1 MTAVNIRT
9 FQPGD
14 ESAQVA
20 VFNAAAAA
28 LPGFK
33 PAAAADVAK
42 RTAAPDFDPA
52 TRFYAEDGGRVVGYC
67 TLNPTQGRVGFPW
80 CLPGAEAT
88 APTLLDAAVTA
99 AKARGVTKLFAAY
112 RRDWEPALRFFA
124 DHGFAHA
131 RDVINYWS
139 AIGDMPTLLDKSV
152 PVEQLTP
159 EDVPAV
165 AELGR
170 GIIRVPDDKLEA
182 YFFENPYLPAWSARV
197 LRARGT
203 GLPYAVGLGID
214 CRDYAD
220 VRKVDPL
227 APCFRLGAFGSEG
240 LNTKRVNG
248 LFSFL
253 ALEPERAAPAA
264 LTLLSA
270 LSEEMTDGSVDA
282 FAAQCPSDAK
292 YLVAF
297 YSRYFREHGRF
308 PVFER
313 TL

>member
-1 MTAVNIRT
+1 MNIRT
-9 FQPGD
+9 FQPDD
-14 ESAQVA
+14 EAAQAA

-33 PAAAADVAK
+33 PAAAADVRK
-42 RTAAPDFDPA
+42 RTAAPAFDPA

-67 TLNPTQGRVGFPW
+67 VLEPGQGRVSFPW
-80 CLPGAEAT
+80 CVPGAEAA
-88 APTLLDAAVTA
+88 APALLDAAVRA
-99 AKARGVTKLFAAY
+99 AKARGLAKLFAAY
-112 RRDWEPALRFFA
+112 RRDWEPVLRFFA

-152 PVEQLTP
+152 PVEPLLP
-159 EDVPAV
+159 EDVPAL
-165 AELGR
+165 ARAGR
-170 GIIRVPDDKLEA
+170 GVLRLPEEELEA
-182 YFFENPYLPAWSARV
+182 YFFENPHFPASAVRV

-203 GLPYAVGLGID
+203 GLPYAVGLGLD
-214 CRDYAD
+214 RRDYAD

-227 APCFRLGAFGSEG
+227 APCFRLGAFGTEG

-248 LFSFL
+248 LFSFV

-282 FAAQCPSDAK
+282 FAAQCPSDVK
-292 YLVAF
+292 YLVLF
-297 YSRYFREHGRF
+297 YSRYFKEQGRF
-308 PVFER
+308 PIFER
-313 TL
+313 AL